1 MKSFHEARNAK
12 IPTVADIGA
21 SSGKISRTNTRQ
33 VLAPSTRI
41 DSSSE
46 IGSDRRNAGNSRG
59 GNERANTMGRIATPV
74 GVSRPTV
81 PVRVTCGRATTEHG
95 GHNGPRREAKD
106 Q

>member
-21 SSGKISRTNTRQ
+21 SSGKISRTNTCQ

-46 IGSDRRNAGNSRG
+46 IGIDRRNAVNSRVL
-59 GNERANTMGRIATPV
+59 NERANTMCRIATPM
-74 GVSRPTV
+74 GLSSPTM
-81 PVRVTCGRATTEHG
+81 PVRSEEHTSELQSR
-95 GHNGPRREAKD
+95 GHIV
-106 Q
+106 